1 MTRILF
7 VSPRPLVQKMSS
19 RQDLLSVSFGGLVK
33 VLDDNESH
41 LHKHD
46 EQIQELYNLLRNFAT
61 KDDLNQLR
69 NELKDMLDK
78 ELAAIRADLKDQMEE
93 FKKNM
98 NDKFQDMRNE
108 LDKAIEGAKNNKDER
123 YESLSKRLEKCEA
136 KADENRGFIQTV
148 ANAYA
153 GVSRNT
159 ASLDDSLAR
168 TMGESTERVNRDFTN
183 IFEQLKNLKQRVKEL
198 KTAPPP
204 PPQVVEREVVREA
217 EPQIDLSGLNLR
229 PDCTMEFEEPPTL
242 PKLEKFDKVESSVD
256 YMYEM
261 VPKLQAILNC
271 YHDKIGSLP
280 NTDLDRSFLTDLI
293 DKIKNA
299 MAGMAKELEDL
310 KNSMNKGLTRADVA
324 KMIREMMQAEE
335 ENDQTAIGCVKCIAC
350 GRDMRQVSGAM
361 TEDEAFKTLG
371 AAPNSVAMFPDIGS
385 GPIGQMYSKTLDRD
399 SLESPRATRPFR
411 KCKVMKHYRPHPPHT
426 P

>member
-1 MTRILF
+1 MG
-7 VSPRPLVQKMSS
+7 S

-61 KDDLNQLR
+61 KDDLDQLR
-69 NELKDMLDK
+69 NELKDTLDK
-78 ELAAIRADLKDQMEE
+78 ELAAIRADLKDQMEQ
-93 FKKNM
+93 FKKEM
-98 NDKFQDMRNE
+98 NDKFQEMRSD
-108 LDKAIEGAKNNKDER
+108 LDKAIEQAKNSKDDR
-123 YESLSKRLEKCEA
+123 YDALSKRIDNCES
-136 KADENRGFIQTV
+136 KSDENRGFIQTI

-153 GVSRNT
+153 GLSRQT
-159 ASLDDSLAR
+159 ASLDGSLQR
-168 TMGESTERVNRDFTN
+168 TMGGSTEKVNRDFTN
-183 IFEQLKNLKQRVKEL
+183 IFEQLKNLKQLTKEL
-198 KTAPPP
+198 KAAQQQKPI
-204 PPQVVEREVVREA
+204 EREVVVQA
-217 EPQIDLSGLNLR
+217 EPKIDLSGLSLR
-229 PDCTMEFEEPPTL
+229 PDCTIDFEEQPAL
-242 PKLEKFDKVESSVD
+242 PKLAKFDNVESSVD
-256 YMYEM
+256 YIYEM
-261 VPKLQAILNC
+261 VPKLQAILYC

-299 MAGMAKELEDL
+299 MAAMAKELEDL
-310 KNSMNKGLTRADVA
+310 RNSMNKGLTRADVA

-335 ENDQTAIGCVKCIAC
+335 DNDQTAIGCVRCIAC

-371 AAPNSVAMFPDIGS
+371 AAPNSVAMFPDIG
-385 GPIGQMYSKTLDRD
+385 GALGQMYSKTLDRD

-411 KCKVMKHYRPHPPHT
+411 KCKVTKQFRPHPPHT